1 MVDTGRNVVPGTIH
15 LVDTEAAEHTGKKD
29 IVLNPRP
36 SSDPEDPLNWSKK
49 RKLWA
54 ITMAYVY
61 IMGIGMSTTVQYSIL
76 TNIGEATGI
85 SIADINTGTGL
96 QFLFAGWGCLI
107 WQPLALAYG
116 RRGVYILSSLLAIGP
131 MVWTVYTT
139 STSVW
144 WAHRSLLGLIIAPVE
159 SLGEISVSDLFFAH
173 ERGNYMGIYTL
184 LVFGSNA
191 LAPFLAGFVTYS
203 MGWEAA
209 IWFGTIVLGVC
220 TIIIYFGME
229 ETMYFRKTIEG
240 IDEGAAEVTPE
251 GVETLGEKTDAVSKS
266 APLQEPASP
275 RAESFRLQ
283 PRTYWQKLQL
293 FRLDEGR
300 PSVKQM
306 FIMMV
311 RPLWMFFYFPNVNWA
326 GFLYGASL
334 CWYNVQNAT
343 MALILNAA
351 PYNFSARAVGIAYL
365 SLLVGCCVA
374 WWWAGWA
381 GDEIAI
387 RLARRNRGI
396 REPEQ
401 RLWLLTF
408 SGTIATAGLI
418 LWGVGAAHQTHYM
431 GLIKGLGMTSFGIV
445 SGGSTA
451 LAYDVDCFKEIAGE
465 TVVLVIVIRNTMG
478 FGMNYGITPWLENTG
493 TQNCFIAVAFLC
505 LFCNFS
511 FLFMTVWGKKLRR
524 LSAKK
529 YWEYVDTLIVGGH

>member
-1 MVDTGRNVVPGTIH
+1 MADANRNVVPGTIH
-15 LVDTEAAEHTGKKD
+15 LVDTEAAEHSGKKD

-36 SSDPEDPLNWSKK
+36 SSDPEDPLNWTKK

-54 ITMAYVY
+54 ITMAYIY
-61 IMGIGMSTTVQYSIL
+61 ILGIGMSTTVQYSIL

-96 QFLFAGWGCLI
+96 QFLFAGWGCLF
-107 WQPLALAYG
+107 WQPVALTYG

-131 MVWTVYTT
+131 MIWTVYTT
-139 STSVW
+139 STSIW
-144 WAHRSLLGLIIAPVE
+144 WAHRSLLGLIVAPVE

-209 IWFGTIVLGVC
+209 IWFGTIILGVC
-220 TIIIYFGME
+220 TVIIYFGME
-229 ETMYFRKTIEG
+229 ETMFFRQTIEG
-240 IDEGAAEVTPE
+240 VDEGAAEMTT
-251 GVETLGEKTDAVSKS
+251 GIETLGEKTDAVSKS
-266 APLQEPASP
+266 APLQEPSSP
-275 RAESFRLQ
+275 IVESIRVKK
-283 PRTYWQKLQL
+283 RTYWQKLQL
-293 FRLDEGR
+293 FRLDKDR

-326 GFLYGASL
+326 GFLYGSCL

-351 PYNFSARAVGIAYL
+351 PYNFSARAVGISYL
-365 SLLVGCCVA
+365 SLLIGCCVA

-387 RLARRNRGI
+387 RVARRNRGI
-396 REPEQ
+396 REPEH

-408 SGTIATAGLI
+408 SGTLATAGLI
-418 LWGVGAAHQTHYM
+418 LWGVGAAHQIQFM
-431 GLIKGLGMTSFGIV
+431 GLIIGLGMTSFGIV
-445 SGGSTA
+445 SGGSTS

-524 LSAKK
+524 MSAKK
-529 YWEYVDTLIVGGH
+529 YWEYVDTLIVAAH